1 MQFAR
6 ELSTVGLETVSQMA
20 ENARGEIDYIYLHW
34 SAGRYGQIYPDYH
47 ISIDADGRI
56 YLPYNCKDLTV
67 KREHTWHRNSRAI
80 GIALCACSDAEANSG
95 WNCDLGTQPVTSAQ
109 IEAMA
114 LVVATI
120 CTHADIPLNH
130 VLTHYE
136 AACNDGYG
144 VPYGTWV
151 NGVYQCDS
159 DCRWDLW
166 YLPDYDGQ
174 MKNGGEVIRGKAQ
187 WYINNRK

>member
-20 ENARGEIDYIYLHW
+20 DDARGEIDYIYLHW

-80 GIALCACSDAEANSG
+80 GIALCACSDAKANSG

-120 CTHADIPLNH
+120 CTHAGVPLNH
-130 VLTHYE
+130 VLTHCE
-136 AACNDGYG
+136 AAIRDGYG
-144 VPYGTWV
+144 PYSGDPQT
-151 NGVYQCDS
+151 
-159 DCRWDLW
+159 RWDLW
-166 YLPDYDGQ
+166 YIPDSAYNDELRA
-174 MKNGGEVIRGKAQ
+174 GGEVIRGKAQ
-187 WYINNRK
+187 WYINNR